1 MRYQV
6 LRPPYCYRWAVLI
19 SVVLVTVSLIIS
31 LSWSG
36 AEGTPGA
43 AQPAPEQ
50 PPGTAAPADTAAP
63 PGPPGPRAPV
73 RTTTRSGRFVALTFD
88 DGPDP
93 GYTPQ
98 ILDLLAQHG
107 AVATFCMVGTQVRR
121 HPELVR
127 QVLGH
132 GMRLCDHTADHD
144 EQLAR
149 RDEARMSADIT
160 DARADLRLAAGSD
173 VPVPYFRAPGGN
185 WSDTITALAVRAGM
199 TPLGWSVDSRD
210 WTLPGVP
217 AIVAGVRQAVRPG
230 AVILFHDGGGR
241 RAQTVAAL
249 AELLPW
255 LTAQGYQ
262 FDFPAT

>member
-19 SVVLVTVSLIIS
+19 SIVLVTVSLIIS
-31 LSWSG
+31 LSWAG
-36 AEGTPGA
+36 AEGTPAGSQPPS
-43 AQPAPEQ
+43 AQPVQAAPGPQ
-50 PPGTAAPADTAAP
+50 APAAPAH
-63 PGPPGPRAPV
+63 APV
-73 RTTTRSGRFVALTFD
+73 RTTARQGRFVALTFD

-93 GYTPQ
+93 AYTPQ

-121 HPELVR
+121 HPELVA
-127 QVLGH
+127 QVVRR
-132 GMRLCDHTADHD
+132 GMRLCDHTVSHD

-149 RDEARMSADIT
+149 RNEARISADIT
-160 DARADLRLAAGSD
+160 GAQADLRLAADGD
-173 VPVPYFRAPGGN
+173 VAVPYFRAPGGN
-185 WSDTITALAVRAGM
+185 WSETITTIASRAGM

-210 WTLPGVP
+210 WTLPGAP
-217 AIVAGVRQAVRPG
+217 AIVATVEQAVQPG
-230 AVILFHDGGGR
+230 AVILLHDGGGQR
-241 RAQTVAAL
+241 GQTVDAL

-255 LTAQGYQ
+255 LVGQGYQ

>member
-19 SVVLVTVSLIIS
+19 SVVLVTISLIIS

-36 AEGTPGA
+36 AEGSPVASHPEPGQPIRATSTPP
-43 AQPAPEQ
+43 PAP
-50 PPGTAAPADTAAP
+50 G
-63 PGPPGPRAPV
+63 APV
-73 RTTTRSGRFVALTFD
+73 RTTARQGRFVALTFD

-93 GYTPQ
+93 AYTPQ

-121 HPELVR
+121 HPELVELVVR
-127 QVLGH
+127 R
-132 GMRLCDHTADHD
+132 GMRLCDHTVSHD
-144 EQLAR
+144 EELAKR
-149 RDEARMSADIT
+149 NEARISADIT
-160 DARADLRLAAGSD
+160 GALSDLRLAADGD

-185 WSDTITALAVRAGM
+185 WSETIIAIASREGM
-199 TPLGWSVDSRD
+199 APLGWSVDSRD
-210 WTLPGVP
+210 WTLPGSP
-217 AIVAGVRQAVRPG
+217 AIVATVRQAVHPG
-230 AVILFHDGGGR
+230 AVILLHDGGGQR
-241 RAQTVAAL
+241 RQTVAAL

-255 LTAQGYQ
+255 LVAQGYQ